1 MLVNPKQI
9 LQDALK
15 QGYAIPGFS
24 IMNQESAEA
33 MVEEAE
39 DARSPIMLM
48 IGKPYYSTIGAD
60 IVYSMVRKIAEA
72 ASVPVALH
80 QDHGPSLD
88 DVKLCLD
95 AGFTSVMFDGSH
107 YSFEENIK
115 NTLKAV
121 EYARS
126 YNACIE
132 AELGAVGGAED
143 NLKDAVELEALMVNP
158 KEAVEFVATTKIDT
172 FAPAIGNVHGI
183 SKVEPKLNVALMEE
197 VHRLLPDTPLVL
209 HGASG
214 ISDDVIRSLIKA
226 GCAKINVGSEFKR
239 AIRDGHL
246 EYYNTGAYE
255 TRVARDYAKKAMKP
269 IARAKFELFGS
280 VGKA

>member
-1 MLVNPKQI
+1 MLVNPKQMM
-9 LQDALK
+9 QDALTK
-15 QGYAIPGFS
+15 GYAIPAFS

-39 DARSPIMLM
+39 RVKSPLILM
-48 IGKPYYSTIGAD
+48 IGKPYYTTIGTD
-60 IVYSMVRKIAEA
+60 IVYAMVRKIAE
-72 ASVPVALH
+72 SVSIPVALH

-88 DVKLCLD
+88 DVQLCLD

-107 YSFEENIK
+107 HSFEENIEL
-115 NTLKAV
+115 TLKAV
-121 EYARS
+121 EMARK

-143 NLKDAVELEALMVNP
+143 NLKDAVLLDALKVNP
-158 KEAVEFVATTKIDT
+158 DEAKKFMEITKVDT
-172 FAPAIGNVHGI
+172 LAPAIGNVHGI
-183 SKVEPKLNVALMEE
+183 SKVEPKLDVPLMQKINA
-197 VHRLLPDTPLVL
+197 LLPNTPLVL

-214 ISDDVIRSLIKA
+214 ISDNVIRDLIAA

-239 AIRDGHL
+239 AIRDGHQ
-246 EYYNTGAYE
+246 EYYATGAYE

-269 IARAKFELFGS
+269 IALAKFELFGS

>member
-1 MLVNPKQI
+1 MLVNPKQM
-9 LQDALK
+9 LDEALK
-15 QGYAIPGFS
+15 NGYAIPAFS

-39 DARSPIMLM
+39 KVKSPLILM
-48 IGKPYYSTIGAD
+48 IGKPYYSTIGVD
-60 IVYSMVRKIAEA
+60 IVYAMVRKIAEA
-72 ASVPVALH
+72 ASIPVALH

-107 YSFEENIK
+107 HSFDENVEL
-115 NTLKAV
+115 TLKAV
-121 EYARS
+121 EMARS

-158 KEAVEFVATTKIDT
+158 DEAVKFMELTKVDT
-172 FAPAIGNVHGI
+172 LAPAIGNVHGI
-183 SKVEPKLNVALMEE
+183 SKVEPKLNVPLMQQI
-197 VHRLLPDTPLVL
+197 HSLIPNTPLVL

-214 ISDDVIRSLIKA
+214 ISDNVIRDLIQA

-239 AIRDGHL
+239 AIRDGHI
-246 EYYNTGAYE
+246 EYYNSGSYE
-255 TRVARDYAKKAMKP
+255 TRVARDYAKAAMKP
-269 IARAKFELFGS
+269 VALSKFELFGS
-280 VGKA
+280 IGKA

>member
-1 MLVNPKQI
+1 MLVNPKQM
-9 LQDALK
+9 LQDALT
-15 QGYAIPGFS
+15 QGYAIPAFS

-39 DARSPIMLM
+39 RVKSPLILM

-60 IVYSMVRKIAEA
+60 IVYAMVRKIAEA
-72 ASVPVALH
+72 ASIPVALH
-80 QDHGPSLD
+80 QDHGPSLE
-88 DVKLCLD
+88 DVQLCLD

-107 YSFEENIK
+107 HSFDENVEL
-115 NTLKAV
+115 TCKAV
-121 EYARS
+121 EMARK

-143 NLKDAVELEALMVNP
+143 NLKDAVLLDSLKVNP
-158 KEAVEFVATTKIDT
+158 EEAKKFMEVTNVDIL
-172 FAPAIGNVHGI
+172 APAIGNVHGI
-183 SKVEPKLNVALMEE
+183 SKVEPKLDVPLMQKI
-197 VHRLLPDTPLVL
+197 HALLPNTPLVL

-214 ISDDVIRSLIKA
+214 ISDNVIRDLIAA

-239 AIRDGHL
+239 AIRDGHQ
-246 EYYNTGAYE
+246 EYYATGAYE

-269 IARAKFELFGS
+269 IALAKFELFGS